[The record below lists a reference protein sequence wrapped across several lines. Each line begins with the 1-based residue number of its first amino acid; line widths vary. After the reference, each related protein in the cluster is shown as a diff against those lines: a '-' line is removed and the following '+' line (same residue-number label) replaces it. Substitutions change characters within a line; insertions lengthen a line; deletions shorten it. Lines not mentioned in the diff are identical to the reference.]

1 MTQKSTEQT
10 VVGGARP
17 DWLQGG
23 VQYVGDLH
31 SISKHIPQLS
41 LEERDRRWRRIR
53 EEMVQRGLDCLLVW
67 GNDAFINMAGANF
80 KYVTSVSPRHRSLA
94 VFPLKGDPIVYMSW
108 THEAYYYGVCYTWV
122 RDVRPMAMANDII
135 NIVKELGFAK
145 ARIGMVESHRHAV
158 VPYQL
163 WKDVLDGLPEVN
175 FVDESNLLDLLQVI
189 KSPEEIRCMEEAGRI
204 AALAHK
210 AILDTARA
218 GVRECEVYANMK
230 QAMYSNCG
238 EHGLLLVGSTA
249 PNFGHPRC
257 DTLSTRKLEK
267 GDIFMAEYHT
277 TYAGYMTQTERNVSI
292 GKPRKEYLELF
303 KVCKEVY
310 TGMADKLR
318 PGKSYK
324 EAEEAAWA
332 ELRKAGVDCVE
343 CGIGTHGL
351 NSEPIPPG
359 AEIVAENMTIKVGLN
374 IYNPKWAKG
383 GGFGL
388 ASTVLI
394 TKDGNR
400 PVDNIPLELAVV

>member
-1 MTQKSTEQT
+1 MTQKSTEERAA
-10 VVGGARP
+10 GGARP
-17 DWLQGG
+17 DWLQRG

-31 SISKHIPQLS
+31 SISKHVPQLS
-41 LEERDRRWRRIR
+41 LEERDRRWKRIR
-53 EEMVQRGLDCLLVW
+53 EEMVQRGLDCLFVW

-80 KYVTSVSPRHRSLA
+80 KYVTSIPPRHRSLA
-94 VFPLKGDPIVYMSW
+94 VFPLKGDPTVYMSW

-122 RDVRPMAMANDII
+122 RDVRPMATANDIV
-135 NIVKELGFAK
+135 NIVKELGMGK
-145 ARIGMVESHRHAV
+145 ARIGVVESRRHPV
-158 VPYQL
+158 VTYQL
-163 WKDVLDGLPEVN
+163 WKDVLNGLPEVN
-175 FVDESNLLDLLQVI
+175 FVDESGLLDLPQMI
-189 KSPEEIRCMEEAGRI
+189 KSPEEIKCMEEAGRI

-210 AILDTARA
+210 AIIDTARP

-238 EHGLLLVGSTA
+238 EHGLLLVGSTT

-292 GKPRKEYLELF
+292 GKPRKEYVELF
-303 KVCKEVY
+303 KVCKDVY

-332 ELRKAGVDCVE
+332 ELRQAGVDWVE

-351 NSEPIPPG
+351 GSDPIPAG
-359 AEIVAENMTIKVGLN
+359 AEIMKENMTIKVGLN
-374 IYNPKWAKG
+374 IYNP
-383 GGFGL
+383 
-388 ASTVLI
+388 T
-394 TKDGNR
+394 
-400 PVDNIPLELAVV
+400 